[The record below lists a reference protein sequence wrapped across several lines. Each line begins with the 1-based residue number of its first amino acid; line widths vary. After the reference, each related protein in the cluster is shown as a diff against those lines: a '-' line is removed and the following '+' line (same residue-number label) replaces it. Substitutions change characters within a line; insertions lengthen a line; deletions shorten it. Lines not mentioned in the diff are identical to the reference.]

1 MLWHTSG
8 IIGYL
13 VILLTSCVVC
23 MTNRQNRPVKL
34 EKSAVDVEQFKPLN
48 GSIDSHSV
56 NLSATNDDVNLH
68 WHQQQR
74 QQLVI

>member
-1 MLWHTSG
+1 MAF
-8 IIGYL
+8 
-13 VILLTSCVVC
+13 
-23 MTNRQNRPVKL
+23 RQNKQVKS
-34 EKSAVDVEQFKPLN
+34 EKSAVDVERFQPLN

-56 NLSATNDDVNLH
+56 NLSATNDDVNLQ

>member
-1 MLWHTSG
+1 MKS
-8 IIGYL
+8 
-13 VILLTSCVVC
+13 
-23 MTNRQNRPVKL
+23 
-34 EKSAVDVEQFKPLN
+34 EKPAVDVDRFQPLN

-56 NLSATNDDVNLH
+56 NLSATNDDVNLQ

>member
-1 MLWHTSG
+1 M
-8 IIGYL
+8 
-13 VILLTSCVVC
+13 ILLSCVLC
-23 MTNRQNRPVKL
+23 MSYRQNRRVKS
-34 EKSAVDVEQFKPLN
+34 EKSAVGVNRFQPLN

-68 WHQQQR
+68 WHQLQR

>member
-1 MLWHTSG
+1 MDITDNVGGCCSQ
-8 IIGYL
+8 
-13 VILLTSCVVC
+13 
-23 MTNRQNRPVKL
+23 NRQVKR
-34 EKSAVDVEQFKPLN
+34 EKSAVDVERFQPLN

-56 NLSATNDDVNLH
+56 NLTTTNDDVNLH